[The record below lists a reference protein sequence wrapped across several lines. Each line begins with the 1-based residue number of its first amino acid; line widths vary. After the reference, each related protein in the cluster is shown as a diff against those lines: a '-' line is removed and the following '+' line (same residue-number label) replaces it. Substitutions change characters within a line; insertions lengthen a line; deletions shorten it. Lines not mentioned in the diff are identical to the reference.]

1 MADIQSSVNTEA
13 LRQAQSNLDNEASE
27 SYTQYSNANQSV
39 QNRAGNAGDGSIG
52 GKLGEFVSNQWSED
66 TAQAVKNY
74 QEEAQHL
81 LQEALSTISKNA
93 GNLSSETQS
102 IYKNN

>member
-1 MADIQSSVNTEA
+1 MADIQTSVNTES

-52 GKLGEFVSNQWSED
+52 GKLGEFVNNQWSND
-66 TAQAVKNY
+66 TAQAVKSY

-81 LQEALSTISKNA
+81 LQESLSAISKNA
-93 GNLSSETQS
+93 ANLAADTQS
-102 IYKNN
+102 VYKSN